1 MKIIKILDKNF
12 NPDLSVSKYQK
23 PQFIKWNFIN
33 DIKDI
38 KETDTVIVTDLYLEK
53 SIDIKCKKIAWLLEP
68 YAINPIIYEFI
79 KNNYIHF
86 EYVLT
91 HSYDLLNLN
100 DNIKYVPNA
109 MCWIKKSDIK
119 IYKKNKFCSII
130 ASGKDFTDGHKLRNK
145 IVINRFN
152 RPIDIYG
159 YKYNPINYKLE
170 GLKSYKFQIV
180 VENSKINDYFSE
192 KIIDCFV
199 TGTIPIYY
207 GCERIGKYFDV
218 KGIITFDTLEE
229 LEDIINNLSVKDY
242 ENRKNA
248 IKNNLH
254 IANNY
259 ILAEDWIYKNL
270 QNIL

>member
-1 MKIIKILDKNF
+1 M
-12 NPDLSVSKYQK
+12 
-23 PQFIKWNFIN
+23 
-33 DIKDI
+33 
-38 KETDTVIVTDLYLEK
+38 
-53 SIDIKCKKIAWLLEP
+53 
-68 YAINPIIYEFI
+68 
-79 KNNYIHF
+79 
-86 EYVLT
+86 
-91 HSYDLLNLN
+91 
-100 DNIKYVPNA
+100 
-109 MCWIKKSDIK
+109 
-119 IYKKNKFCSII
+119 
-130 ASGKDFTDGHKLRNK
+130 
-145 IVINRFN
+145 
-152 RPIDIYG
+152 
-159 YKYNPINYKLE
+159 
-170 GLKSYKFQIV
+170 KSYRFQIV